1 MGFTM
6 GVATLGL
13 KATAAAAAK
22 NPARSGNCRD
32 ICCEAG
38 EERYSKT
45 ITYDPSRSN
54 LNGHLG
60 KFSSG
65 VDAYEYIRA
74 ETEKAEGIHRAK
86 SKQGRGF
93 RKDKSIAYAFIF
105 KPEAAWV
112 NTQDKA
118 TLDRFF
124 DDSFAVACELGV
136 FDENTDVVLRE
147 RHYDE
152 AAAHE
157 HVIVM
162 AKTADGDLVGPEFLG
177 LKKFDLMNHALPKK
191 LREMGWDI
199 DELGRNYD
207 AEKAKQ
213 MTPAELAEYKAECI
227 KKKRAKHGLSANAYI
242 AQQRAEEAVADA
254 EKAIEIAKD
263 ATELADAAEARKK
276 KAERDA
282 KFRERARA
290 EMRVQMDDMWAK
302 KTQAEADAEAAKAE
316 QKEAEDARDAA
327 AEELADM
334 EPRIAAVS
342 TREDAVKAR
351 EDDVERRESAVAE
364 SERGIAAK
372 RAEADAVLTSARR
385 DGEAARRRIE
395 DEAEAA
401 AEQTQQAAARK
412 AQALLDEADAV
423 RAEADDGALTRFV
436 RWTRSL
442 PDRGVYGRV
451 KALVDRFLVDDKQVV
466 DERSRR
472 TARLRSQ
479 VDEIQ
484 RRGRRDGGLGY

>member
-22 NPARSGNCRD
+22 NPDRNGNCRD

-45 ITYDPSRSN
+45 ITYDPSRSD

-60 KFSSG
+60 KFSRG

-74 ETEKAEGIHRAK
+74 ETEKAESIHRAK

-112 NTQDKA
+112 NTQSKA

-177 LKKFDLMNHALPKK
+177 LRKFDLMNHELPKK

-242 AQQRAEEAVADA
+242 AQQRAEEAHKDA

-263 ATELADAAEARKK
+263 ATELA
-276 KAERDA
+276 
-282 KFRERARA
+282 
-290 EMRVQMDDMWAK
+290 
-302 KTQAEADAEAAKAE
+302 
-316 QKEAEDARDAA
+316 DAA

-351 EDDVERRESAVAE
+351 ENDVERRESAVAE

-372 RAEADAVLTSARR
+372 RAEADAVLASARR

-451 KALVDRFLVDDKQVV
+451 KSLVDRFLVDDKQVV
-466 DERSRR
+466 DARAKR
-472 TARLRSQ
+472 TQRLRSQ
-479 VDEIQ
+479 VDEINA
-484 RRGRRDGGLGY
+484 RGRRDGGLDY